1 MTAMAMAS
9 DKTRGIGI
17 CLLRFFENVFHQES
31 PQIILQHLLTPATLR
46 YTHSMSIKQQNDHH
60 SGTLSP
66 EFALLG
72 FLMAGPSHGYDL
84 HQRFVT
90 ELGNV
95 WHLSQSQAYTILKRL
110 ENRGDI
116 SVRLVEQ
123 DKLPARQMLRISAAG
138 RRRFIDW
145 LESGCGSNSRTVRL
159 EFLTRLYFTNLY
171 MPEKTDQIYAAQC
184 AEIKNSIQ
192 RLENLLTHLPT
203 EQTYNRLSL
212 DLRLR
217 QMKLIQE
224 WMAEI
229 QIQFHIS
236 TEETL

>member
-1 MTAMAMAS
+1 VST
-9 DKTRGIGI
+9 KQK
-17 CLLRFFENVFHQES
+17 VHQ
-31 PQIILQHLLTPATLR
+31 
-46 YTHSMSIKQQNDHH
+46 H

-72 FLMAGPSHGYDL
+72 FLISEPSHGYDL

-95 WHLSQSQAYTILKRL
+95 WHLSQSQAYAILKRL

-116 SVRLVEQ
+116 SAQLIEQ
-123 DKLPARQMLRISAAG
+123 EKLPARQMLRITAAG
-138 RRRFIDW
+138 RRHFMDW
-145 LESGCGSNSRTVRL
+145 LENGCGNNARSIRL
-159 EFLTRLYFTNLY
+159 EFLTRLYFSNLY
-171 MPEKTDQIYAAQC
+171 TPEDTPPIYTTQF
-184 AEIKNSIQ
+184 AEIQNSIQ
-192 RLENLLTHLPT
+192 RLEDLLAELPP

-212 DLRLR
+212 DIRLR

-229 QIQFHIS
+229 KIQFHIS
-236 TEETL
+236 FVENQ